1 MTFGKSPSP
10 ISLIPGLSL
19 MDRYLATE
27 LMLPFLF
34 GVGAFSSV
42 GVAVGTAFDLV
53 RKVTDAGLPLEIAV
67 QVMLLK
73 MPEFVSFA
81 LPMSMLL
88 AAMMTYSRLSA
99 DSEVIA
105 LRSCGVSIYRLI
117 APAVVFSLIVT
128 GMTFVFNELVVPA
141 ANYQAGITLEKAL
154 VEERPDFKENNIFY
168 PEYGEITQPDGEKV
182 RGLKR
187 LFYADQFDGER
198 MRGLTILDW
207 SQQDLNQVVTS
218 ESAVW
223 NPVQSTW
230 DFFNGTIYLISA
242 DGSYRNVLQFENQQ
256 LRLPRAPLDLVGD
269 ERKSD
274 EMNIAQ
280 LLQQIETAKV
290 GDEIKKLNKLRLRV
304 QQKIAFPFVCL
315 VFGVVGAALGTRP
328 QRSDKATSF
337 GLSVVIIFG
346 YYLLRFITEA
356 LGLSGILSPFMGA
369 WLPNLFGLMA
379 GGLMIVRAAR

>member
-1 MTFGKSPSP
+1 MTFGKPQSP

-19 MDRYLATE
+19 MDRYLVTE

-73 MPEFVSFA
+73 MPEFISFA

-105 LRSCGVSIYRLI
+105 LRSCGISIYRLI

-207 SQQDLNQVVTS
+207 SQQDINQVVTS

-280 LLQQIETAKV
+280 LLQQIETVKV

>member
-1 MTFGKSPSP
+1 MTFGKPQSP

-42 GVAVGTAFDLV
+42 GVAVGTVLDLV
-53 RKVTDAGLPLEIAV
+53 RKVTDAGLPLEIAA

-73 MPEFVSFA
+73 MPEFISYAF
-81 LPMSMLL
+81 PMSMLL

-105 LRSCGVSIYRLI
+105 LRSCGISIYRLI

-280 LLQQIETAKV
+280 LLQQIETVKV

>member
-1 MTFGKSPSP
+1 MTFGKPQSP

-73 MPEFVSFA
+73 MPEFISFA

-99 DSEVIA
+99 DSELIA

-141 ANYQAGITLEKAL
+141 ANYQAGVTLEKAL

-207 SQQDLNQVVTS
+207 SQEDLNQVVTS

-223 NPVQSTW
+223 NPIQSTW

-274 EMNIAQ
+274 EMNISQ
-280 LLQQIETAKV
+280 LLQQIKTVKA

-328 QRSDKATSF
+328 QRADKATSF

>member
-1 MTFGKSPSP
+1 
-10 ISLIPGLSL
+10 

-274 EMNIAQ
+274 EMNISQ
-280 LLQQIETAKV
+280 LLQQIETVKV
-290 GDEIKKLNKLRLRV
+290 GDEIKKLNKIRLRV
-304 QQKIAFPFVCL
+304 QQKIDFTFVCL

>member
-1 MTFGKSPSP
+1 
-10 ISLIPGLSL
+10 

-67 QVMLLK
+67 QVMLFK
-73 MPEFVSFA
+73 MPEFISFA

-99 DSEVIA
+99 DSELIA
-105 LRSCGVSIYRLI
+105 LRSCGISIYRLI

-187 LFYADQFDGER
+187 LF
-198 MRGLTILDW
+198 
-207 SQQDLNQVVTS
+207 
-218 ESAVW
+218 
-223 NPVQSTW
+223 
-230 DFFNGTIYLISA
+230 GTL
-242 DGSYRNVLQFENQQ
+242 F
-256 LRLPRAPLDLVGD
+256 
-269 ERKSD
+269 K
-274 EMNIAQ
+274 
-280 LLQQIETAKV
+280 
-290 GDEIKKLNKLRLRV
+290 
-304 QQKIAFPFVCL
+304 
-315 VFGVVGAALGTRP
+315 ALGISLTAQFTSSLP
-328 QRSDKATSF
+328 MVPIATS
-337 GLSVVIIFG
+337 
-346 YYLLRFITEA
+346 Y
-356 LGLSGILSPFMGA
+356 
-369 WLPNLFGLMA
+369 NLK
-379 GGLMIVRAAR
+379 INS